1 VAYLRE
7 RSDNSAARW
16 KAGSGVSART
26 TGVIQQPQRLQE
38 ALPELDGGEQVTF
51 ADLVL
56 AHHLRQR
63 RLYEAAHSKAYDEV
77 LAELA
82 DRAYQKRLRRFQAEY
97 GRIERAYWC
106 TQEISA
112 VAITEQEVRLP
123 WWRLRRTETR
133 RRMHAETDWATRNS
147 PELAHQLHKIDNL
160 AVRADEILRGT
171 SENIVMQLLLAAASH
186 VLSYV
191 DRQDG
196 PPHDPAAIK
205 KVVARSEA
213 ELADVRQHY
222 RRAGEN
228 SSRIVYAGG
237 MLRGVCLLAG
247 LTAVAGLVLWAAHD
261 FHRHRMPTWTLL
273 ATIAAGGLGAAVSVL
288 LRMAKGSFSQDYEVG
303 RKTTRRLA
311 MARPFVGAAFA
322 VMIYLLLKSGLA
334 HFGGLKPKEQTI
346 YFYSAAAFLAGF
358 SERWA
363 RVIVGGVIGG
373 DDSNTPASDPPH
385 KSATASD
392 PAGEEHPAPR

>member
-1 VAYLRE
+1 M
-7 RSDNSAARW
+7 
-16 KAGSGVSART
+16 SART
-26 TGVIQQPQRLQE
+26 TEVIQQPQRLHT
-38 ALPELDGGEQVTF
+38 ALPELEDGEQVSF

-63 RLYEAAHSKAYDEV
+63 RMYEAAGSNAYDV
-77 LAELA
+77 ALAELA
-82 DRAYQKRLRRFQAEY
+82 DRAYQTRLERFQAEH
-97 GRIERAYWC
+97 GTIKRAYWC
-106 TQEISA
+106 TYEISA
-112 VAITEQEVRLP
+112 VAITEQEARLP
-123 WWRLRRTETR
+123 WWRLRRTEMR
-133 RRMHAETDWATRNS
+133 RGMHAETDWATRDS

-171 SENIVMQLLLAAASH
+171 SEKIVMQLLLAAASH

-191 DRQDG
+191 DREHG
-196 PPHDPAAIK
+196 PPHAPDAIK
-205 KVVARSEA
+205 RIVARSEA
-213 ELADVRQHY
+213 ELADIRQHY

-237 MLRGVCLLAG
+237 MLRGVCLLAA
-247 LTAVAGLVLWAAHD
+247 LTASAGLILWAAND
-261 FHRHRMPTWTLL
+261 FHRHRMATWTLL
-273 ATIAAGGLGAAVSVL
+273 ATIAAGGMGAAVSVL

-322 VMIYLLLKSGLA
+322 VMIYLLLKSGLVDI
-334 HFGGLKPKEQTI
+334 GGLKSNQQTI
-346 YFYSAAAFLAGF
+346 YFYSAVGFLAGF

-373 DDSNTPASDPPH
+373 DEPSTKPLGGQH
-385 KSATASD
+385 KSGAASGAASEAD
-392 PAGEEHPAPR
+392 LSTDAG